1 MKRIAKKLLPVFL
14 IAMSASALTI
24 KLGSLAP
31 QNSPWDDA
39 LQQLSAEWSKVSGGT
54 VKMKIYPGGI
64 AGDEADMLRKMK
76 ANLLGGSALT
86 GLGMNDLYPG
96 ILAAQLPLQFE
107 SPEEFEYVFNKMKP
121 TFEAELEKRGAK
133 VVIWTQVGWIRFFS
147 KNPVIS
153 PDDMAKEKMFVYSGD
168 GESIKVWR
176 NAGFNPVPLST
187 NDVMMGLQSGMVT
200 SFATTPLSA
209 AALQWFG
216 LAQNMTDM
224 KWAPLMGGVIIS
236 TKVWNKIKPEMQ
248 EKLLASAEKIGSS
261 MQDDIDA
268 ADDQAIEIMKENG
281 LKVNHV
287 PLENY
292 PAWRKIGEVAASELM
307 GTSIDPEGYALVQKF
322 IKEYRD
328 AHGGK

>member
-1 MKRIAKKLLPVFL
+1 MKKIAKKLLPIFL
-14 IAMSASALTI
+14 IAMSASAVTI

-107 SPEEFEYVFNKMKP
+107 SPEEFEYVFDKMKP

-153 PDDMAKEKMFVYSGD
+153 PADMSKEKMFVYSGD
-168 GESIKVWR
+168 GESVKVWR
-176 NAGFNPVPLST
+176 KAGFNPVPLST
-187 NDVMMGLQSGMVT
+187 ND
-200 SFATTPLSA
+200 
-209 AALQWFG
+209 
-216 LAQNMTDM
+216 
-224 KWAPLMGGVIIS
+224 
-236 TKVWNKIKPEMQ
+236 
-248 EKLLASAEKIGSS
+248 
-261 MQDDIDA
+261 
-268 ADDQAIEIMKENG
+268 
-281 LKVNHV
+281 
-287 PLENY
+287 
-292 PAWRKIGEVAASELM
+292 
-307 GTSIDPEGYALVQKF
+307 
-322 IKEYRD
+322 
-328 AHGGK
+328 